1 MAKYNLDKYT
11 SADGLGFPLNFRRG
25 NPNPLDNSSVWASLE
40 AAQNYASTDPV
51 AYVGQILTVVDNAGG
66 VATVYS
72 IQDEAGTL
80 KKVGTSPVGDESTIT
95 VAEDGTVSLYG
106 VAGLELTRTEA
117 DGSTTK
123 INYQPL
129 LVDGKLTWVEPSA
142 TTVEG
147 LAAEIEGLKT
157 RLSAVEITVGNAES
171 GLVKDVADNTAAITA
186 AKEAISAIK
195 DGTTIDSF
203 ADVETALAG
212 KQAAGDYATKTE
224 AQGYADAKDA
234 AIAAAKKA
242 GDDAQADVDALEA
255 KVGAVT
261 EGKTVVEMIAEA
273 QEAATYD
280 DTALTGRVTTVEG
293 QVTTLIGSDVSK
305 SAREIASEEVAK
317 IVAGAD
323 ASYDTLKEIAD
334 WISSHKTDA
343 TAMNSAITALEGI
356 VDGIGGEGEKAT
368 VVEYVTDAIAAL
380 KIGDYAKAADL
391 TALASKVT
399 TAEGK
404 ITALEGKAHEH
415 TNKALLDTYTQTEV
429 DLADAVAKKHE
440 HTNKAVL
447 DGITSE
453 KVAAWDAADQNII
466 EAIKVNGVGQ
476 AVVDKAVDITV
487 PTKLDQLTGYDTLTS
502 EIGKKVD
509 AVDGKSLVDDN
520 LIIKL
525 GDLANIKTVS
535 SGELTISG
543 DGELSIAAVDAS
555 KVTGL
560 SGALNGKVDKV
571 EGKGLSAN
579 DFTDELL
586 SKLTGIEAGAQ
597 VNDLEVVKIAGT
609 ALPIS
614 DKAVDIPVA
623 TTEALGIVMS
633 SSAENKVS
641 VGADGT
647 MEVNNVN
654 VNKLVQ
660 DENTALI
667 LNGGN
672 ASV

>member
-1 MAKYNLDKYT
+1 
-11 SADGLGFPLNFRRG
+11 
-25 NPNPLDNSSVWASLE
+25 
-40 AAQNYASTDPV
+40 
-51 AYVGQILTVVDNAGG
+51 
-66 VATVYS
+66 
-72 IQDEAGTL
+72 
-80 KKVGTSPVGDESTIT
+80 
-95 VAEDGTVSLYG
+95 
-106 VAGLELTRTEA
+106 
-117 DGSTTK
+117 
-123 INYQPL
+123 
-129 LVDGKLTWVEPSA
+129 
-142 TTVEG
+142 
-147 LAAEIEGLKT
+147 
-157 RLSAVEITVGNAES
+157 
-171 GLVKDVADNTAAITA
+171 
-186 AKEAISAIK
+186 
-195 DGTTIDSF
+195 
-203 ADVETALAG
+203 
-212 KQAAGDYATKTE
+212 
-224 AQGYADAKDA
+224 
-234 AIAAAKKA
+234 
-242 GDDAQADVDALEA
+242 
-255 KVGAVT
+255 
-261 EGKTVVEMIAEA
+261 MIAEA

-293 QVTTLIGSDVSK
+293 QVTTLIGSDASK
-305 SAREIASEEVAK
+305 SARTIAAEEVAK
-317 IVAGAD
+317 IVANAD
-323 ASYDTLKEIAD
+323 ESYDTLKEIAD

-404 ITALEGKAHEH
+404 ITVLEGKAHEH
-415 TNKALLDTYTQTEV
+415 ANKALLDTYTQTEV

-447 DGITSE
+447 DGITAE
-453 KVAAWDAADQNII
+453 KVTAWDAADQNII

-509 AVDGKSLVDDN
+509 VVDGKSLVDDN

-525 GDLANIKTVS
+525 GNLANIKTVS
-535 SGELTISG
+535 SGELTISEE
-543 DGELSIAAVDAS
+543 GELSITAVDAS

-623 TTEALGIVMS
+623 TTEALGVVMS

>member
-1 MAKYNLDKYT
+1 
-11 SADGLGFPLNFRRG
+11 
-25 NPNPLDNSSVWASLE
+25 
-40 AAQNYASTDPV
+40 
-51 AYVGQILTVVDNAGG
+51 
-66 VATVYS
+66 
-72 IQDEAGTL
+72 
-80 KKVGTSPVGDESTIT
+80 
-95 VAEDGTVSLYG
+95 
-106 VAGLELTRTEA
+106 
-117 DGSTTK
+117 
-123 INYQPL
+123 
-129 LVDGKLTWVEPSA
+129 
-142 TTVEG
+142 
-147 LAAEIEGLKT
+147 
-157 RLSAVEITVGNAES
+157 
-171 GLVKDVADNTAAITA
+171 
-186 AKEAISAIK
+186 
-195 DGTTIDSF
+195 
-203 ADVETALAG
+203 
-212 KQAAGDYATKTE
+212 
-224 AQGYADAKDA
+224 
-234 AIAAAKKA
+234 
-242 GDDAQADVDALEA
+242 
-255 KVGAVT
+255 
-261 EGKTVVEMIAEA
+261 MIAEA

-293 QVTTLIGSDVSK
+293 QVTTLIGSDASK
-305 SAREIASEEVAK
+305 SARTIASEEVAK

-323 ASYDTLKEIAD
+323 ASYDTLREIAD
-334 WISSHKTDA
+334 WISNHKTDA

-356 VDGIGGEGEKAT
+356 VDGIGGDGEKAT

-440 HTNKAVL
+440 HTNKTVL
-447 DGITSE
+447 DGITAE
-453 KVAAWDAADQNII
+453 KVTAWDAADQNII
-466 EAIKVNGVGQ
+466 ETIKVNGVGQ

-535 SGELTISG
+535 SGELTISE
-543 DGELSIAAVDAS
+543 DGELSITAVDAS

-560 SGALNGKVDKV
+560 SGALDGKVDKV

-597 VNDLEVVKIAGT
+597 VNDLEVVKIAGV

-614 DKAVDIPVA
+614 DKAVDIPIA
-623 TTEALGIVMS
+623 TTEALGVVMS

-641 VGADGT
+641 VGVDGT